1 MVNEI
6 SATRSSKVAINI
18 KSELLPMSVFRVC
31 MYVKLRGVKRFSTR
45 TSRDKRD
52 GSPVSTRVAA

>member
-1 MVNEI
+1 MLPDLVN
-6 SATRSSKVAINI
+6 VAINI